1 MKPPPLPGAKNL
13 RLASAL
19 NLFLPG
25 AGLIYLGHRR
35 AGGILVTAFLVCF
48 CALLGLFLLSYIRYL
63 QFALSDDLLKGDNL
77 ERIGD
82 LFPRGWLI
90 ALAAAGL
97 LIYAIS
103 AALMVGAKRNT
114 DSKPVAK
121 DSN

>member
-25 AGLIYLGHRR
+25 AGLIYLGRR
-35 AGGILVTAFLVCF
+35 RSGGILAAAFLICF
-48 CALLGLFLLSYIRYL
+48 CAVLGLFLVSYARYL
-63 QFALSDDLLKGDNL
+63 QFALSDDLLQGDNL
-77 ERIGD
+77 ERMGH
-82 LFPRGWLI
+82 LFPRGWLL

-103 AALMVGAKRNT
+103 ATLMAGAKRDAVPKQT
-114 DSKPVAK
+114 PEP
-121 DSN
+121 